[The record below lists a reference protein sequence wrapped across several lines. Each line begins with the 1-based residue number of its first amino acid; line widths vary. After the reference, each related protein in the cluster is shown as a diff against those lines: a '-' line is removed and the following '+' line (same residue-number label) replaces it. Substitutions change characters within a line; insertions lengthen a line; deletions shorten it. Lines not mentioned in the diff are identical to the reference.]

1 MDEPARE
8 HDVRHVPG
16 SFVRLERT
24 EDPRGESTKD
34 PGRLVKV
41 EQDEAHPVDVA
52 GNGLLDAVV
61 DEQPT
66 VFRSDRR
73 WADADPER
81 VPPGAVAGL
90 EHLLG

>member
-41 EQDEAHPVDVA
+41 EQQRLYTLATLKRKGAHE
-52 GNGLLDAVV
+52 LDLR
-61 DEQPT
+61 
-66 VFRSDRR
+66 F
-73 WADADPER
+73 DP
-81 VPPGAVAGL
+81 GIKGYAFTFG
-90 EHLLG
+90 